1 MVRYLSA
8 GHLLLES
15 NSVYNYLMYHNMK
28 RSIYSL
34 AVLISTFLIFAAC
47 KDFFNEKQ
55 SGQILPDK
63 HYQSETDA
71 YNSYLG
77 CFTTLYETM
86 PKYIITSSLLGDLA
100 DVTENA
106 GSDLVDINLHKPSK
120 YNTYI
125 DASGFYKLII
135 SVNEALKYLAEIQ
148 EKDIDFTDIVYRTY
162 YNIFLGLRTWAY
174 LTLVRL
180 YGEAAYIPDN
190 MSKLPEDFIY
200 LDREIMV
207 DTLINQLDSAISRAY
222 ELRGETNY
230 LYALIGELLLEKG
243 YYTEAADA
251 LYYSMLGVEFPYV
264 SNSYEEESWINIF
277 ISSETQGGEVLTAV
291 PYSRDNKNENQLYY
305 WTSYQLDYLVKP
317 SSVIIDLYSKQIAQ
331 NDQQTGD
338 VYRGPGVTYDVVNG
352 NNVINKYL
360 IDAAVPASSDIIM
373 QRVSDLHLLLAE
385 ALNLAGNHTDALDL
399 VNANN
404 SEFDLYWRNGRGIR
418 ERVYLKSYEI
428 PAGITDS
435 ITYIE
440 DIIMEERAMELAY
453 EGKRWFD
460 LMRVARRRG
469 NDYLANKIAAKFS
482 DPAVADEVRNLLLN
496 EENWYLPFDK

>member
-1 MVRYLSA
+1 
-8 GHLLLES
+8 
-15 NSVYNYLMYHNMK
+15 MK
-28 RSIYSL
+28 RSIYGLSF
-34 AVLISTFLIFAAC
+34 LISTFLIFAAC
-47 KDFFNEKQ
+47 EDFFDEKQ

-77 CFTTLYETM
+77 CFTALYETM
-86 PKYIITSSLLGDLA
+86 PKYIIASSLLGDLA

-106 GSDLVDINLHKPSK
+106 GSDLIDINLHKPSK
-120 YNTYI
+120 YNTYT

-148 EKDIDFTDIVYRTY
+148 EKDIDFTDIVYRAY
-162 YNIFLGLRTWAY
+162 YNAFLGLRTWAY

-190 MSKLPEDFIY
+190 VPDLPEDFLY
-200 LDREIMV
+200 LNREIMI

-230 LYALIGELLLEKG
+230 LYAIMGELLLEKG
-243 YYTEAADA
+243 YYTYAADA
-251 LYYSMLGVEFPYV
+251 LYTSLLGVDFPYV
-264 SNSYEEESWINIF
+264 SNAYKEFNWINIF
-277 ISSETQGGEVLTAV
+277 ISSETQGGEVTTAV
-291 PYSRDNKNENQLYY
+291 PYSRDNKIENQLYY

-317 SSVIIDLYSKQIAQ
+317 TAVMIDMYTKQVAQ

-338 VYRGPGVTYDVVNG
+338 VYRGLGITYDVVDG

-360 IDAAVPASSDIIM
+360 IDDAVPASSDIIM
-373 QRVSDLHLLLAE
+373 QRVSDIHLLLAE

-404 SEFDLYWRNGRGIR
+404 SQFDIYWRSGNGIR
-418 ERVYLKSYEI
+418 ERVYLKSHSI
-428 PAGITDS
+428 PPGITDS
-435 ITYIE
+435 ATYIE
-440 DIIMEERAMELAY
+440 DLIMEERAMELAY
-453 EGKRWFD
+453 EGRRWFD

-469 NDYLANKIAAKFS
+469 NDYLANKVADKFS
-482 DPAVADEVRNLLLN
+482 DPAVADQVRNLLMDKK
-496 EENWYLPFDK
+496 NWYLPFDK